1 MPLLSMPSMSGG
13 ALRHSISDTV
23 SSTPNRFYA
32 LDVGRGFATTGS
44 GERSAGSTFL
54 CPRCRAGLCDNRFW
68 RAVGWVNVSMPSMSG
83 GALRRRILPLEPAA
97 TVRFYA
103 LDVGRGFA
111 TQHLRHRE
119 QYAQPFL
126 CPRCRAGLC
135 DNRFWRAVGWVNV
148 SMPSMSGGALR
159 RRILPLEPA
168 ATVRFYALDVGR
180 GFATQHLRHREQYA
194 QPF

>member
-1 MPLLSMPSMSGG
+1 MPSMSGG
-13 ALRHSISDTV
+13 ALRQQVLASGRLGQ
-23 SSTPNRFYA
+23 RFYA
-32 LDVGRGFATTGS
+32 LDVGRGFATANSTAGTG
-44 GERSAGSTFL
+44 GYSTFL

-119 QYAQPFL
+119 QYAQPF
-126 CPRCRAGLC
+126 
-135 DNRFWRAVGWVNV
+135 
-148 SMPSMSGGALR
+148 
-159 RRILPLEPA
+159 
-168 ATVRFYALDVGR
+168 
-180 GFATQHLRHREQYA
+180 
-194 QPF
+194 